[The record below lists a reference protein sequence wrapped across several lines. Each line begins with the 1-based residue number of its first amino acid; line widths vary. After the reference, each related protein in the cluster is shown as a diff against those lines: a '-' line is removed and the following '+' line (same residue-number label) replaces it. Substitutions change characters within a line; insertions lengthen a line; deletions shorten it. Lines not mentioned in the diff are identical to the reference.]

1 LDVEIRQSKD
11 ENEELAKGD
20 LADGDRIANDIENE
34 FEVRINLITLC
45 PAFPKPIITNA
56 I

>member
-11 ENEELAKGD
+11 VNEELARGD

-34 FEVRINLITLC
+34 FEVRINLITFVPC
-45 PAFPKPIITNA
+45 ISKANNN
-56 I
+56 